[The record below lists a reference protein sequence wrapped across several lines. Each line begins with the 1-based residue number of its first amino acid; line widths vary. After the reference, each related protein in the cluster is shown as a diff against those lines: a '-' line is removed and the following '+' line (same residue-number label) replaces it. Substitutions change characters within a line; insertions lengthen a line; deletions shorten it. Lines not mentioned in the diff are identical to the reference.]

1 MDTSNTDSIQIYL
14 NSKYASAKPNG
25 DTGDC
30 VFQIPTLEMPDGYY
44 VYMSLQQAVIPYSF
58 YSINSRNNYFHIVD
72 ALDEEYSFT
81 VEPGNYNITQMN
93 QALLA
98 EMGGGWTITYS
109 SITNKIRITNT
120 NGTAFTVKADG
131 TLNHA
136 LGFMEDIDT
145 PSVGPTL
152 TSTHGINLNQIRAI
166 NVELANM
173 PCSTINTAQP
183 LNQNIISTLPVT
195 SAPYGM
201 IFYENQNGFRVNM
214 YCTYMNRIHIRLLD
228 NLGQLIEMN
237 NVNWQMTLQIDIVS
251 FRD

>member
-1 MDTSNTDSIQIYL
+1 MDSSNTDSIQIYL
-14 NSKYASAKPNG
+14 NSKYASSKPNG

-30 VFQIPTLEMPDGYY
+30 IFQIPTLEMPDGYY
-44 VYMSLQQAVIPYSF
+44 VYISLQQAVIPYSF
-58 YSINSRNNYFHIVD
+58 YSINARNNYFHVID
-72 ALDEEYSFT
+72 ASGTEYAFT
-81 VEPGNYNITQMN
+81 VEEGNYNINQMMA
-93 QALLA
+93 ALVA
-98 EMGGGWTITYS
+98 ELGSEWTITYN

-120 NGTAFTVKADG
+120 ANIEFTVKADG

-136 LGFMEDIDT
+136 LGFMEDVDT
-145 PSVGPTL
+145 PSVGAVL
-152 TSTHGINLNQIRAI
+152 NSTHGINLNQIRAI

-195 SAPYGM
+195 SQPYGM

-228 NLGQLIEMN
+228 NLGQLIQMN

-251 FRD
+251 FRE

>member
-1 MDTSNTDSIQIYL
+1 MESNNTDSIQIYL
-14 NSKYASAKPNG
+14 NSKYAQTKMNG

-30 VFQIPTLEMPDGYY
+30 IFQIPNLELPDGYY
-44 VYMSLQQAVIPYSF
+44 VYISLQQAVIPYSF
-58 YSINSRNNYFHIVD
+58 YSINSTNNYFHVED
-72 ALDEEYSFT
+72 SLANSYAFT
-81 VEPGNYNITQMN
+81 VEEGNYNITQMIN
-93 QALLA
+93 ALLA
-98 EMGGGWTITYS
+98 EMGGGWSITYS
-109 SITNKIRITNT
+109 SITNKITISNSLGATFSVM
-120 NGTAFTVKADG
+120 GDG

-136 LGFMEDIDT
+136 LGFMEDT
-145 PSVGPTL
+145 NTASVGTTL

-201 IFYENQNGFRVNM
+201 IFYSNQNGFRVNM
-214 YCTYMNRIHIRLLD
+214 YCNTMNKIHIRLLD
-228 NLGQLIEMN
+228 NLGKLIQMN

>member
-1 MDTSNTDSIQIYL
+1 MDSSNTDSIQIYL
-14 NSKYASAKPNG
+14 NSKYSSSKPNG

-30 VFQIPTLEMPDGYY
+30 IFQIPMLEMPDGYY
-44 VYMSLQQAVIPYSF
+44 VYISLQQAVIPYSF
-58 YSINSRNNYFHIVD
+58 YSINARNNYFHIVD
-72 ALDEEYSFT
+72 ASLNDFAFT
-81 VEPGNYNITQMN
+81 VEEGNYNINQMIA
-93 QALLA
+93 ALLA
-98 EMGGGWTITYS
+98 ELGSGWTITYS
-109 SITNKIRITNT
+109 QITNKIRITNT
-120 NGTAFTVKADG
+120 DNIEFSVKADG

-136 LGFMEDIDT
+136 LGFMEDTDT
-145 PSVGPTL
+145 SSVGYIL
-152 TSTHGINLNQIRAI
+152 NSTHGINLNQIRAI
-166 NVELANM
+166 NVELANI

-183 LNQNIISTLPVT
+183 LNQNIISTLPVA

-214 YCTYMNRIHIRLLD
+214 YSSQINRIHIRLLD

>member
-1 MDTSNTDSIQIYL
+1 MDAANTDSIQIYL
-14 NSKYASAKPNG
+14 NSKYASTKPNG

-30 VFQIPTLEMPDGYY
+30 VFQIPTLELPDGYY
-44 VYMSLQQAVIPYSF
+44 VYISLQQAVIPYSF
-58 YSINSRNNYFHIVD
+58 YSINSRNNYFHIED
-72 ALDEEYSFT
+72 ASGNSYSFT
-81 VEPGNYNITQMN
+81 VEQGNYNITQMIS
-93 QALLA
+93 ALLA
-98 EMGGGWTITYS
+98 EMGGGWAIVYKP
-109 SITNKIRITNT
+109 ITNKIQITNT
-120 NGTAFTVKADG
+120 LGVEFTVKADG

-136 LGFMEDIDT
+136 LGFMEDADAT
-145 PSVGPTL
+145 SVSATL
-152 TSTHGINLNQIRAI
+152 SSIHGINLNQIRAI

-214 YCTYMNRIHIRLLD
+214 YCSHMNRIHIRLLD
-228 NLGQLIEMN
+228 NLGQLMQMN